1 MQTQGMT
8 EIAFIDC
15 EEKKEQFSSDAF
27 IHVDKIK
34 LNLYHRP
41 HKNICQMTMS
51 LNVNFKIL
59 VEII

>member
-41 HKNICQMTMS
+41 HKNISDDYVPKCK
-51 LNVNFKIL
+51 L
-59 VEII
+59 